1 MQHNIADLQA
11 IAEEKKAVGV
21 AKRNAGL
28 GFAISSFAHDEP
40 AHNADTRTSEIIA
53 RAERF
58 GDYVLEGKV

>member
-1 MQHNIADLQA
+1 MQNIADLQQ

-21 AKRNAGL
+21 AKRQAGL
-28 GFAISSFAHDEP
+28 NFAIASFAHDAP
-40 AHNADTRTSEIIA
+40 AEHAEARTAEIIA